1 MSSLRQRERQRSLEL
16 TNLQMSKKS
25 LSTSAPS
32 ETTSSPLS
40 KRFRIFKRKGDVNH
54 HQHKPRGNRRRS
66 QSFNELSTYN
76 GGDNNKNLPFP
87 IAGQQQEFRKL
98 KLRITIAEARH
109 LSLVSDTQ
117 CSFIYTLHMC

>member
-16 TNLQMSKKS
+16 ANVQMSKKS

-32 ETTSSPLS
+32 ETTLSPLS

-54 HQHKPRGNRRRS
+54 LKPRGNRRRS

-76 GGDNNKNLPFP
+76 GGDNSSSPPFP
-87 IAGQQQEFRKL
+87 IVGQQQEFRKL

-117 CSFIYTLHMC
+117 CSFIYTVHMF